1 MRSDPSPHVE
11 ERPFTLDETHH
22 YRGVERSLL
31 ATSEALGWRSLL
43 VLDCH
48 IDGGVSGSTLPIKDH
63 LIVFQVSGTTRLQYR
78 LGDMRGSKVVFAG
91 QSSIVPGGYDMHS
104 SIETESDVINVYVR
118 SSIVDEVFEHSCMEH
133 RAQLLPQVA
142 CIDPVL
148 SGLIYGCARARNWQ
162 HTRSQAYI
170 DNFAWALAA
179 HITENYSTCSGTR
192 SSKDD
197 RALPTNVLR
206 TVDDYIRA
214 HIAHDISVTDIA
226 HAVGYNAAYFSQI
239 FKRTLGIPP
248 YKYLLN
254 RRVEAV
260 RESLHTKARLAD
272 IAVATGFCNQEH
284 MTRMFRKFHGISPSH
299 YRRELRNGVHD

>member
-1 MRSDPSPHVE
+1 MRSDPLPHVE
-11 ERPFTLDETHH
+11 ERPFTLGETHE
-22 YRGVERSLL
+22 YRGGERSLL

-48 IDGGVSGSTLPIKDH
+48 IDAGVSGSTLPIKDH
-63 LIVFQVSGTTRLQYR
+63 LIVSQVSGTTRLQYR
-78 LGDMRGSKVVFAG
+78 LGDMRGSKIVLPG
-91 QSSIVPGGYDMHS
+91 QTSIVPGGYDMHAS
-104 SIETESDVINVYVR
+104 SDTESDVISVYMR
-118 SSIVDEVFEHSCMEH
+118 SSIVDEVFEQSCMED
-133 RAQLLPQVA
+133 RAQLIPQVA
-142 CIDPVL
+142 IMDPVL
-148 SGLIYGCARARNWQ
+148 SGLVYGCASARNWQ

-179 HITENYSTCSGTR
+179 HISENYSNCSDMQ
-192 SSKDD
+192 SSNDD
-197 RALPTNVLR
+197 RRLSVNILR
-206 TVDDYIRA
+206 AVDDYIRA

-226 HAVGYNAAYFSQI
+226 QAAGYNPAYFSQI

-299 YRRELRNGVHD
+299 YRRELRGGVHK